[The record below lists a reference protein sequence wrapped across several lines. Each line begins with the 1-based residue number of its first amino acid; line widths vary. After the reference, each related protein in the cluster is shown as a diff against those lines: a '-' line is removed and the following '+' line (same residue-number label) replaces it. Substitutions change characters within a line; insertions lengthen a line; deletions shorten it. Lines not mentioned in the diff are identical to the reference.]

1 MSFDIELTFHIEGIG
16 IVRIKLSDGI
26 VRELKDV
33 RYVPEL
39 NKNLILIGVLEAHG
53 LRGTF

>member
-1 MSFDIELTFHIEGIG
+1 MSFGDRRTCHVEEICLH
-16 IVRIKLSDGI
+16 IKLSDGMI
-26 VRELKDV
+26 RWLKDM
-33 RYVPEL
+33 RYIPQL